1 MTNMD
6 DEAAVRTAQA
16 FGFKFTPDYFAAKV
30 PTPRH
35 MMKVFEA
42 WSELGFTLDGYNSL
56 ICKNA
61 YDAFVKSGKKA
72 IVNLF
77 GMSAKADIQNFYRME
92 FKPNPDKSH
101 INPYPL
107 IQDNQLYIALPKA
120 GQPGSMRAITKAKVP
135 GVRWMLYE
143 KGSELIC
150 FVSTKQKAAKLIQ
163 LILSQGVTIPN
174 KVELVKQLSKLKV
187 AREPKA

>member
-1 MTNMD
+1 
-6 DEAAVRTAQA
+6 
-16 FGFKFTPDYFAAKV
+16 
-30 PTPRH
+30 
-35 MMKVFEA
+35 
-42 WSELGFTLDGYNSL
+42 
-56 ICKNA
+56 
-61 YDAFVKSGKKA
+61 
-72 IVNLF
+72 
-77 GMSAKADIQNFYRME
+77 
-92 FKPNPDKSH
+92 
-101 INPYPL
+101 
-107 IQDNQLYIALPKA
+107 
-120 GQPGSMRAITKAKVP
+120 MRAITKAKVP